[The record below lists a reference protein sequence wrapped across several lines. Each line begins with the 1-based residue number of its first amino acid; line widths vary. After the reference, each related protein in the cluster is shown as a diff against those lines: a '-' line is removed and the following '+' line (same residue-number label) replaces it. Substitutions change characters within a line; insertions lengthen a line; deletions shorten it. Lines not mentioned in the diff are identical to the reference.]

1 MTSYTK
7 NDFETAVKMI
17 ISARVRKVKLTVY
30 SVAKQ
35 FNIPRSTLTK
45 HIKKNYNQY
54 VSDMDQA
61 LLMMLRPGEEQTNR
75 NLEDLVL
82 APSDDEDVEDLTPA
96 LVDSD
101 DESEDEDDES
111 GEDVNEAR
119 RGRNPLQQLADE
131 MEHGENQIEPEQM
144 LDEAEDVE
152 HEANVVNGNGNVGV
166 ELVCSSPGLSIISRA

>member
-1 MTSYTK
+1 
-7 NDFETAVKMI
+7 MI

-82 APSDDEDVEDLTPA
+82 APSDDDDEDLTPA

-101 DESEDEDDES
+101 DES

-119 RGRNPLQQLADE
+119 GGRNPLQQLADE
-131 MEHGENQIEPEQM
+131 MEHGENQIEPE
-144 LDEAEDVE
+144 
-152 HEANVVNGNGNVGV
+152 
-166 ELVCSSPGLSIISRA
+166 R

>member
-1 MTSYTK
+1 M
-7 NDFETAVKMI
+7 
-17 ISARVRKVKLTVY
+17 
-30 SVAKQ
+30 AKQ

-61 LLMMLRPGEEQTNR
+61 LLMMLRPGEEQTNC

-82 APSDDEDVEDLTPA
+82 APSDDEDDEDLTPA

-119 RGRNPLQQLADE
+119 GGRNPLQQLADE
-131 MEHGENQIEPEQM
+131 MEHGENQIEPK
-144 LDEAEDVE
+144 
-152 HEANVVNGNGNVGV
+152 
-166 ELVCSSPGLSIISRA
+166 R